1 MTKPIHNGQ
10 TGTWMLFSQWLL
22 HAAFVDCFSLLGGW
36 SFGSEFRGY
45 VGIFRGGLFF
55 RLYSSFSRLFS
66 EDVSPKQSFAHLSSF
81 V

>member
-10 TGTWMLFSQWLL
+10 TGTWMLFSQW
-22 HAAFVDCFSLLGGW
+22 
-36 SFGSEFRGY
+36 SFGSEFRGH

-66 EDVSPKQSFAHLSSF
+66 EDVSPKQSSAHLSSF
-81 V
+81 VWITVWQ